1 MSSIE
6 CQGSGPSEDGVR
18 SMQIS
23 KDKACRILV
32 ALALRW
38 HLLVRTT
45 GLVER
50 EALLEGELRADMNAV
65 PRFERI
71 HQIQQSQGQNAS
83 DSSREKRIET
93 GPDVLTATPLIPDSD
108 PLASNIHLSPTS
120 DTFSD
125 DAFPM
130 SLEDYIPSSEPRDG
144 AGMDADIRASY
155 DGASWMLEEL
165 NEGFVGEIWP
175 LATTPS
181 SSNEYAAN
189 LANLSGRETSGFKA
203 TDPNMSSNLN
213 NSLSVAVPGIISDI
227 WPANIQAD
235 SLLPWI
241 DVYFNRLHPTVPVLD
256 RSSLYKNILTQE
268 HRRNPNFGALL
279 LALCAFALTQP
290 VQIDERSSYP
300 TRTLQAKSYLNEAVK
315 MRSCS
320 DFGENPTLEAILTSF
335 FLFACL
341 FGSNQHNAAWHR
353 LREAIDLADTLGAYA
368 LQRQHSI
375 GFPGRPSL
383 KMRIMHES
391 INNAT
396 SNKISSLIVHD
407 DMDAAAMIGL
417 IQLMQLFDGIDED
430 VINCWND
437 RCQAKSGRCTTFDRL
452 RALKIFQTQSD
463 VYQSQTSGSVTYYP
477 LVRPDGK
484 RMSISDLKDG
494 QQADVLITQQ
504 WLLNRIWQLC
514 YSHGLLTVD
523 SEHTELRF
531 EYAVAIASST
541 LEICKSLSLSSMEV
555 HGVGLIEKIYN
566 IAVSAANAH
575 SYLSLTTCFFDPAF
589 SQSSNNAS
597 TTSGSSYDIV
607 HTRSSVRST
616 LDQYL
621 KLLTELRGGVHPYLQ
636 EFISHLNIISVS
648 V

>member
-1 MSSIE
+1 MSNPCST
-6 CQGSGPSEDGVR
+6 CTAMAFACTYDRPRRKRGPAGR
-18 SMQIS
+18 
-23 KDKACRILV
+23 
-32 ALALRW
+32 
-38 HLLVRTT
+38 
-45 GLVER
+45 
-50 EALLEGELRADMNAV
+50 
-65 PRFERI
+65 RI

-83 DSSREKRIET
+83 DCSREKRIET

-130 SLEDYIPSSEPRDG
+130 SLEDYISSSEPRDG

-155 DGASWMLEEL
+155 DGTSWMLEEL

-203 TDPNMSSNLN
+203 TDQNMSSNLN

-227 WPANIQAD
+227 WPANIQED

-241 DVYFNRLHPTVPVLD
+241 DIYFNRLHPTVPVLD

-353 LREAIDLADTLGAYA
+353 LREAIDLADTLGLDKLEAYEGLILEERERRLRTYLVLSVTERAYA

-430 VINCWND
+430 IINCWND

-463 VYQSQTSGSVTYYP
+463 VYQSQISGSVTYYP

-514 YSHGLLTVD
+514 YSHDLLTVD

-575 SYLSLTTCFFDPAF
+575 SYLSLTTCFLDPAF

-597 TTSGSSYDIV
+597 TTSGSRYDIV

-636 EFISHLNIISVS
+636 EFISHLNIVSVS